1 MSYIEAIQNQIDATS
16 PILERIVCLCPVPER
31 GSLNSGGK
39 VCGKKR
45 YDRVTVGLI
54 EEDIN
59 HWQHKTRAVLA
70 ACYVVQTSIW
80 YPYYAKHKK
89 LHGNEKE
96 DDVNLQEPEIYS
108 AIPWCFWLFKLIVVV
123 IAYFLMGIF
132 LLR

>member
-70 ACYVVQTSIW
+70 ACFSDDSEYK
-80 YPYYAKHKK
+80 YAFERTIVDQFRKSVSHILNFKK
-89 LHGNEKE
+89 RCLSHFQRDK
-96 DDVNLQEPEIYS
+96 
-108 AIPWCFWLFKLIVVV
+108 
-123 IAYFLMGIF
+123 IF
-132 LLR
+132 LTVKYKGQ

>member
-31 GSLNSGGK
+31 GPLNSGGK

-70 ACYVVQTSIW
+70 ACFSDDSGYKHVYEFNSKRIEVA
-80 YPYYAKHKK
+80 PY
-89 LHGNEKE
+89 
-96 DDVNLQEPEIYS
+96 
-108 AIPWCFWLFKLIVVV
+108 IVHCSSDIGFVPICCPNINMV
-123 IAYFLMGIF
+123 SVLCQA
-132 LLR
+132 